1 MKRLIIALFTFVISI
16 NSFAQLE
23 VKPGSFKEVTGFVNI
38 NDKQYDSNDN
48 LYSVL
53 KIRTENINDK
63 QRNELIFNVYD
74 NAEFEVENQVGEV
87 WLYVS
92 YFANHIT
99 ISHPELGSTEFY
111 LPFDMKGK
119 KGYELTIVNKTEAAT
134 GQGSLWLYTLPEND
148 ATITI
153 NGKTLKVKTPYK
165 NDMMAAGHYEITFS
179 KESFQT
185 VTITADVYDGQNT
198 HLDIEMPYM
207 FGKMNINS
215 EPSGATVFIDD
226 NERGTTPLAVND
238 IVVSKKH
245 ELRIEKKGCSAFKS
259 EFILEADKP
268 LNICAN
274 ITKCPKGALP
284 GVFSVSKKKKVYF
297 AKTNLWVEF
306 GRPQN
311 SLFLKSQ
318 LINSRTFYDDK
329 MKWIVWKNTS
339 ISNAGN
345 KRWDAL
351 SKEEWEYV
359 LFMRNTKS
367 GIRYVFAKVDGA
379 DGIVVLPDNWEEELY
394 SFSTD
399 KGFESNV
406 ISLSEWT
413 NAIESSG
420 AVFLKAGTY
429 WTSSG
434 KQVDDTTMDIAI
446 LCVNNKEVFI
456 DTVWFADTF
465 SFAYEYLARLTCPA
479 K

>member
-63 QRNELIFNVYD
+63 QRNELVFNVYD

-92 YFANHIT
+92 YFANHII

-119 KGYELTIVNKTEAAT
+119 KGYELTIVNKTENAT

-179 KESFQT
+179 KERFQT
-185 VTITADVYDGQNT
+185 VTISADVYDGQNT

-207 FGKMNINS
+207 YGEMIINS

-226 NERGTTPLAVND
+226 NERGTTPLNIKD
-238 IVVSKKH
+238 LIVSEKH
-245 ELRIEKKGCSAFKS
+245 ELRIEKKGCREFKS
-259 EFILEADKP
+259 EFILEANKP
-268 LNICAN
+268 LNVNAN
-274 ITKCPKGALP
+274 IDKNKCPKDALP
-284 GVFSVSKKKKVYF
+284 GVFSVSEKKRVYF
-297 AKTNLWVEF
+297 MKNESSSEW
-306 GRPQN
+306 
-311 SLFLKSQ
+311 S
-318 LINSRTFYDDK
+318 DK
-329 MKWIVWKNTS
+329 NKN
-339 ISNAGN
+339 I
-345 KRWDAL
+345 L
-351 SKEEWEYV
+351 SKEEWKYV
-359 LFMRNTKS
+359 LFTRNTKS
-367 GIRYVFAKVDGA
+367 GTRYVHANVGGVDG
-379 DGIVVLPDNWEEELY
+379 ILLFPDDWTKESFDLNY
-394 SFSTD
+394 SSD
-399 KGFESNV
+399 NGVESNV
-406 ISLSEWT
+406 ISKNDGIFVLE
-413 NAIESSG
+413 AQG
-420 AVFLKAGTY
+420 VVFLKKGEY

-434 KQVDDTTMDIAI
+434 DAWDETTTNAYYIKIGENDVVCTGMLVII
-446 LCVNNKEVFI
+446 GSSLPFKK
-456 DTVWFADTF
+456 TV
-465 SFAYEYLARLTCPA
+465 RLTCPA